1 MSFIVIVHLA
11 GALPAMLM
19 GLLILVMP
27 KGTPR
32 HKLAGRI
39 WVALIA
45 VTSISTIWISGIN
58 DGGGYSI
65 IHLLSIWTLIS
76 VSLGIYFIRR
86 GNRRAHRGF
95 MIGTY
100 LGLLGA
106 AGGTLAPGR
115 IISEFLFGT

>member
-58 DGGGYSI
+58 EDRK
-65 IHLLSIWTLIS
+65 S
-76 VSLGIYFIRR
+76 VV
-86 GNRRAHRGF
+86 
-95 MIGTY
+95 
-100 LGLLGA
+100 
-106 AGGTLAPGR
+106 
-115 IISEFLFGT
+115 

>member
-1 MSFIVIVHLA
+1 MSPAIALHLSA
-11 GALPAMLM
+11 AIPALLLGMLM
-19 GLLILVMP
+19 LALP

-32 HKLAGRI
+32 HKWAGRV

-45 VTSISTIWISGIN
+45 ITSFSTIWIGQID
-58 DGGGYSI
+58 DGGGYSL

-76 VSLGIYFIRR
+76 VSLGVYFIRR
-86 GNRRAHRGF
+86 GNRRTHRGF

-106 AGGTLAPGR
+106 AAGALAPGR
-115 IISEFLFGT
+115 IAGTFMFGG